1 LDTWGDTRL
10 TVIGSDGYIEVR
22 KNIDVAGRPGSDH
35 LFLVNQK
42 ETRYINC
49 QEVELPF
56 GRQLL
61 DDIRNRTETAIPQA
75 HTFRV
80 MELALQ
86 AQAKAARL
94 GFLQG
99 T

>member
-1 LDTWGDTRL
+1 L
-10 TVIGSDGYIEVR
+10 EVR

-35 LFLVNQK
+35 LFLVDQK
-42 ETRYINC
+42 GTQHIDC
-49 QEVELPF
+49 KQVELPF

-61 DDIRNRTETAIPQA
+61 DDIRNRTQTAIPQE
-75 HTFRV
+75 HTFHV
-80 MELALQ
+80 MEVALQ

-94 GFLQG
+94 GHLQG